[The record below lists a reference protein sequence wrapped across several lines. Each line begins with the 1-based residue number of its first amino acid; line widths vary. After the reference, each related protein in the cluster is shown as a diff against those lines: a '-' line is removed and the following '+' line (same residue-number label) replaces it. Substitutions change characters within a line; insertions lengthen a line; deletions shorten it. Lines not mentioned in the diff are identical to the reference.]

1 MSVLKR
7 TTPLRPPGALQA
19 LHALARLVALQA
31 DAWLPATCVV
41 CGCDDAA
48 GLCAGC
54 ERDLPGAGIA
64 RCMRCGIGLQPD
76 MAAEAAVEIEC
87 EACVAAPPAFA
98 RTIVLADYAAPLDR
112 VVHALKFGRDASLAR
127 PLGRALAQCVEAVL
141 AEPRVEA
148 TTASANRLDSSVHTV
163 VTAVPLST
171 QRLAERGFN
180 QSLEIARAFARQGS
194 FALEHRLLARARGS
208 APASTMHASERR
220 QALRGAF
227 DAPLRVDRRIVLVV
241 DDVMTTGATLE
252 AAADALVRAGA
263 AAVINC
269 VVARTPAR

>member
-1 MSVLKR
+1 M
-7 TTPLRPPGALQA
+7 QA
-19 LHALARLVALQA
+19 LHALARHVALQA
-31 DAWLPATCVV
+31 DAWLPAGCIV
-41 CGCDDAA
+41 CGCDETT

-64 RCMRCGIGLQPD
+64 RCKRCGIGL
-76 MAAEAAVEIEC
+76 EAAVTSEC
-87 EACVAAPPAFA
+87 EACLATPPAFS
-98 RTIVLADYAAPLDR
+98 RTVVLADYAAPLDL

-127 PLGRALAQCVEAVL
+127 PLGRALAQRVGAAL
-141 AEPRVEA
+141 AALRVGA
-148 TTASANRLDSSVHTV
+148 TETGARDTGAQAHTI

-180 QSLEIARAFARQGS
+180 QSLEIARTLARHGS
-194 FALEHRLLARARGS
+194 FAIEHRLLARARAS

-227 DAPLRVDRRIVLVV
+227 VAPRRVDGRIVLVV

-269 VVARTPAR
+269 VVARTPDR